1 MPTRLTIKKSKPKG
15 LGDVPRTLLTLA
27 ALTLCTPALAA
38 THEALPSGVVVTHLA
53 QGNGEAPK
61 ADSTVKVHYRGTLT
75 DGSEFDSSYRRKAP
89 ISFALNQVIPCW
101 TQGVQR
107 MQVGGKAKLT
117 CPATTAYGARGV
129 PGLIPPDSVLIFEVE
144 LLAIEK
150 PWFGLF

>member
-1 MPTRLTIKKSKPKG
+1 M
-15 LGDVPRTLLTLA
+15 
-27 ALTLCTPALAA
+27 
-38 THEALPSGVVVTHLA
+38 VVTHLA

-75 DGSEFDSSYRRKAP
+75 SGTEFDSAYKRKAP